1 MFTTGTCNRPLQCIF
16 SSNRTSGFQ
25 SAERNPILLLE
36 AFPWPLCYL
45 ALRHWFSNCSVVLK
59 LFRSQRSLKTASK
72 FWWGQG
78 WNAIVPQWY
87 HSDHGAMDTQEH
99 FNIYGGM
106 CILLKAHSP
115 FFKLSSRAMGSSV
128 PPESTSSF
136 RSFKV
141 QQKTGSD
148 LQVHIG
154 AHCCKEKAHWGC
166 CQPLGA
172 SWRLHSPSDV
182 LKCSLVP
189 IAPWLLQCPL
199 GAHFWVIYGESNSF
213 YVSIVGCKLDLDWHY
228 LQPCI
233 LEFWYI

>member
-99 FNIYGGM
+99 FNIYGV
-106 CILLKAHSP
+106 CAS
-115 FFKLSSRAMGSSV
+115 
-128 PPESTSSF
+128 
-136 RSFKV
+136 
-141 QQKTGSD
+141 
-148 LQVHIG
+148 
-154 AHCCKEKAHWGC
+154 
-166 CQPLGA
+166 
-172 SWRLHSPSDV
+172 SWR
-182 LKCSLVP
+182 P
-189 IAPWLLQCPL
+189 IAPS
-199 GAHFWVIYGESNSF
+199 SNSLPEQWAPMCHQSPLP
-213 YVSIVGCKLDLDWHY
+213 VSEASKSNKKLEVTYKCTLGLTAAKRRLTGGVASLWEPPGGFTVP
-228 LQPCI
+228 LMC
-233 LEFWYI
+233 